1 MAKVNR
7 IEHLKSLKKEI
18 RMLYNIGYVR
28 SHIFRDMEILEDY
41 FSLLN
46 DEYNIMESYLILSN
60 KYKLTQRQISTI
72 IRKLCIEC

>member
-18 RMLYNIGYVR
+18 KMLYNIGYIR
-28 SHIFRDMEILEDY
+28 CHIFRDMEILEDY
-41 FSLLN
+41 FNLLN
-46 DEYNIMESYLILSN
+46 DEYKPTEIYKILSD

-72 IRKLCIEC
+72 ISKLCIEC

>member
-7 IEHLKSLKKEI
+7 IEHLKNLKKEI

-46 DEYNIMESYLILSN
+46 DEYDIMEIYLILSN

>member
-46 DEYNIMESYLILSN
+46 DEYDIMESYLILSN